1 MREKRR
7 EEKRFLGVDRRSFSE
22 RVREEAQ
29 MAGLV
34 VEIAFSRVSA
44 ARFKGLRE
52 AWEAEGESLQS
63 LRRRMEKRWRRSSGW
78 DRVLEMKV
86 AVWPRIWEDEAE
98 VMVAVVISYS
108 HSW

>member
-1 MREKRR
+1 MRERRR

-44 ARFKGLRE
+44 ARFKGLRA
-52 AWEAEGESLQS
+52 AWEAEGESL
-63 LRRRMEKRWRRSSGW
+63 RRIVEKRWWRSSGW